1 MPSRSF
7 ETRIF
12 KGRVPQY
19 GPHSVQ
25 KTHGFV
31 LGSHL
36 LGIALCAMVEETAR
50 EALSFLVAKLIRQ
63 ANAPDRIFT
72 KQYGEF
78 RVLNGKVLYCDDTK
92 KAVAA
97 EVKRLIEASRT
108 QRIQDEMIKA
118 APGPTKMRQ
127 TTKRTAPQFQQGSPV
142 QPASMTS
149 GPLKRWTSAA
159 SLNPNAVGSNG
170 WARIL
175 AGLALR
181 KTCLCVH
188 MSSADD
194 HDER

>member
-1 MPSRSF
+1 
-7 ETRIF
+7 
-12 KGRVPQY
+12 
-19 GPHSVQ
+19 
-25 KTHGFV
+25 
-31 LGSHL
+31 
-36 LGIALCAMVEETAR
+36 MVEKKAETAR
-50 EALSFLVAKLIRQ
+50 EALPTLVAQPSKQ
-63 ANAPDRIFT
+63 ANVPDHALT
-72 KQYGEF
+72 KQYGQL
-78 RVLNGKVLYCDDTK
+78 RVLSGKVSYSDETM

-159 SLNPNAVGSNG
+159 SLSPNAVGSNG